1 MLGDPVVM
9 PERNSTTVS
18 VERGRRGDW
27 LVVVPDKEAP
37 ILCQTLDDA
46 QWVAY
51 LLAAGR
57 QPCQVVIRDAYHR
70 VVGRE
75 LIAA

>member
-1 MLGDPVVM
+1 MSEP
-9 PERNSTTVS
+9 NSTTIG

-27 LVVVPDKEAP
+27 QVVVPGEHAP
-37 ILCQTLDDA
+37 LSCQTLDDA

-51 LLAAGR
+51 LLAGDR